1 MIELFRLFKLEE
13 DFNALSDS
21 LRAAKI
27 EVEQYKKENYSL
39 KVRSQGETDL
49 Y

>member
-13 DFNALSDS
+13 DFNALSDA

-27 EVEQYKKENYSL
+27 EVEQYKKEKYTL
-39 KVRSQGETDL
+39 KDRSQGEKDL